1 MIQVRHRS
9 HATYSRQPRQVRK
22 EATVTGSCVCS
33 GSPVP
38 GLLFERPLFCNAPR
52 PLHILTTLCA
62 RNAPPVRLQSAGK
75 TIERRRTNMRSFP
88 SKLVSPS
95 VTIRVSGSLSQGHL
109 KYLDQLV
116 ASAID
121 CALWPLLDLAGLEE
135 LDRVA
140 LMYLL
145 GGEGRDFGIVACP
158 NFIREWMQHEKERRV
173 A

>member
-1 MIQVRHRS
+1 
-9 HATYSRQPRQVRK
+9 
-22 EATVTGSCVCS
+22 
-33 GSPVP
+33 
-38 GLLFERPLFCNAPR
+38 
-52 PLHILTTLCA
+52 
-62 RNAPPVRLQSAGK
+62 
-75 TIERRRTNMRSFP
+75 MRSFP
-88 SKLVSPS
+88 SKLVSPT
-95 VTIRVSGSLSQGHL
+95 VTIRISCSLSQGHL

-121 CALWPLLDLAGLEE
+121 CALWPLLDLSGIEE

-158 NFIREWMQHEKERRV
+158 NFIREWMQHEKEHRV